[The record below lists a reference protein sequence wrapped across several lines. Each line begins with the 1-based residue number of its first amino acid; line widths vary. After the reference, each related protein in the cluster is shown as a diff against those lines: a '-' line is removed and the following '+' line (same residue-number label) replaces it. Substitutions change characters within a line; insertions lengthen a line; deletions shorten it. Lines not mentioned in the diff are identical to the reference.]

1 MWISDKNSGLS
12 IIWDKCVGNDE
23 NIFKEVSIEI
33 LKIIVSINNMSNM
46 LQPNEYII
54 TLRKNTAEENISQ
67 KFRLKNIDEARNYFI
82 EEINKSELMS
92 MNKDVMKH
100 KNVYTAL
107 NYFEYIF

>member
-1 MWISDKNSGLS
+1 
-12 IIWDKCVGNDE
+12 
-23 NIFKEVSIEI
+23 
-33 LKIIVSINNMSNM
+33 M

-92 MNKDVMKH
+92 ITRM
-100 KNVYTAL
+100 L
-107 NYFEYIF
+107 